1 MDFNVLQ
8 SINIPV
14 SVSVGCGTVLFL
26 LYWFIAHSGNLREWL
41 QRLLSVDHIT
51 NYLPFYQK
59 TVGIVLIGLI
69 PALIMVLFPQHF
81 SGEYGLLPANVS
93 RTLLWVIFLGIPLMM
108 IPVYSA
114 RKEKMLA
121 YYPEVRIT
129 SWNLK
134 LVLMNAVVW
143 AVYLFAYEFLF
154 RSFLLK
160 NLMISL
166 DVTSAIIITTAI
178 SAATHMPKGEW
189 ETFGTIPFSI
199 VLCIAAVSTGSM
211 WAGFII
217 HLALA
222 VSNDFW
228 AIHYNPEFSYN
239 PPQKTYESI

>member
-1 MDFNVLQ
+1 MDFNGLQ

-14 SVSVGCGTVLFL
+14 SVSVGCGTVFFL
-26 LYWFIAHSGNLREWL
+26 LYWFIAHSGNFREWL
-41 QRLLSVDHIT
+41 KRFLSNDHVD

-59 TVGIVLIGLI
+59 SVGILLIGII
-69 PALIMVLFPQHF
+69 PGVLMALFPEHF
-81 SGEYGLLPANVS
+81 SGEYGILPANVS
-93 RTLLWVIFLGIPLMM
+93 RTLVWILCLGIPLMM
-108 IPVYSA
+108 IPIYSA

-121 YYPEVRIT
+121 YYPEVRIR
-129 SWNLK
+129 SWDLK
-134 LVLMNAVVW
+134 LVLLNALVW

-189 ETFGTIPFSI
+189 ETFGTIPFSVI
-199 VLCIAAVSTGSM
+199 LCIAAVSTGSI
-211 WAGFII
+211 WAGFIV

-222 VSNDFW
+222 LSNDVW
-228 AIHYNPEFSYN
+228 AIHYHPEFSYN
-239 PPQKTYESI
+239 PPKKSYESI